1 MSWERKVTA
10 NRTNGRKSRGPRTA
24 AGKAKASRNAQ
35 RHGLAAKCHLNSD
48 ASGQI
53 ERITNAICS
62 VDADPLLR
70 EQAQI
75 IVQSAVVLHRVQLQ
89 NLATLERIRDM
100 GLDATDCMHE
110 ALAELTRLA
119 RYERRAWSLQKK
131 ATRNFMNIKFGNPM
145 SV

>member
-1 MSWERKVTA
+1 MSSERKVTA

-62 VDADPLLR
+62 LDADPSLR
-70 EQAQI
+70 EQARI
-75 IVQSAVVLHRVQLQ
+75 IVQSAVVLHRVQEQ
-89 NLATLERIRDM
+89 NLATFERMRDVDS
-100 GLDATDCMHE
+100 DAGDCMRE
-110 ALAELTRLA
+110 ALAELTRFA
-119 RYERRAWSLQKK
+119 RYERRALSSQKK
-131 ATRNFMNIKFGNPM
+131 AMRNFMNIKFR
-145 SV
+145 